1 MVVAAADELGT
12 EVVVTAALVVVAM
25 LVALLV
31 LKLEL
36 VLLADELGLDEEELV
51 TVVEPLPFDVDFV
64 VTVLMVVCDEEMEDV
79 VPRWI
84 ELDGE
89 AEVVG

>member
-1 MVVAAADELGT
+1 MAAADELGT